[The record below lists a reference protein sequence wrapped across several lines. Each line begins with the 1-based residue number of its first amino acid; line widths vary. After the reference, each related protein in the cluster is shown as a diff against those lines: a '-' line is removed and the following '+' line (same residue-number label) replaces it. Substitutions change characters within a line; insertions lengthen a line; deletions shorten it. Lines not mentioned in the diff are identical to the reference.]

1 MTTRKVLVHL
11 PDTNEVVT
19 VSSEEGLAIS
29 APCEGQALRG
39 ISPGTSGHLIR

>member
-1 MTTRKVLVHL
+1 MTARKVLVHL

-29 APCEGQALRG
+29 APGEGQALWG
-39 ISPGTSGHLIR
+39 ISPGTSGHLK